1 MDVRDRL
8 RTPELTEPPRP
19 ERARAVFE
27 RGRRRRVR
35 RRAAGAGGTLAVLIL
50 AVVLAWPQLGVLQ
63 GPIVDDVV
71 DAPTP
76 TEPTPDEPAPDDPAP
91 EEPTR
96 DPQPD
101 EGADPG
107 PAPGGT
113 ADADGADGTDG
124 AEAGAPALD
133 AEASTDDRV
142 QAPEGAADLV
152 VTEVRVGTHD
162 GFDRVV
168 IDVGGEGRAGWFTEL
183 GADAFEDG
191 SGAVVDVA
199 GGAVLTIFVNAVA
212 FPPDLPDPDVKWDG
226 VTVAAPPGARVLTEV
241 VDSVTFEGQH
251 QLFIGLTE
259 PVPYRIVRLDDP
271 QRIVIDLVHP

>member
-8 RTPELTEPPRP
+8 RTPDLTDPPRP

-50 AVVLAWPQLGVLQ
+50 AVVLAWPQLGALQ

-76 TEPTPDEPAPDDPAP
+76 TEPAPDGPVPDVPSVDDVPDAPADP
-91 EEPTR
+91 EP
-96 DPQPD
+96 DGEPQPGPD
-101 EGADPG
+101 PGGSADP
-107 PAPGGT
+107 
-113 ADADGADGTDG
+113 DGTD
-124 AEAGAPALD
+124 AAPGAPALD
-133 AEASTDDRV
+133 VEASTDDRV
-142 QAPEGAADLV
+142 QAPDGPADLV

-168 IDVGGEGRAGWFTEL
+168 IEVAGEGRAGWFTEL
-183 GADAFEDG
+183 GPDAFEDG

-199 GGAVLTIFVNAVA
+199 GGAVLTIFLNAVA

-226 VTVAAPPGARVLTEV
+226 ATVAAPPGAGVLTEV
-241 VDSVTFEGQH
+241 VDSVVFEGQH

-259 PVPYRIVRLDDP
+259 PVPYRIVRFDAP